1 MIEIKIDGETIEI
14 FATGTKRNLRAEC
27 SSVIHSAA
35 EISYKVEG
43 GKKSKDQYLDVLY
56 EVAKFTLPLHEIF
69 KTVAC
74 DVEITDCMKYQV
86 IENDKD

>member
-1 MIEIKIDGETIEI
+1 MIEIKIDGEKIEI

-35 EISYKVEG
+35 EISYKIEG

-56 EVAKFTLPLHEIF
+56 EVAMFTLSFHEIF

-74 DVEITDCMKYQV
+74 DVEITDCIEDQV
-86 IENDKD
+86 NEDDKD